1 MKLHKSKNED
11 KSVKGPG
18 LISIFK
24 NGDIITKLSFVIMG
38 LSNMV
43 RGQVV
48 KGIAYLAMEAAYIFY
63 MYYAGIYYLGM
74 LRTLGTI
81 QQGMVFNE
89 DIGIYEMTQ
98 GDNSMLLLLYGVVS
112 IVLTAG
118 FVAVWYIS
126 IKSGE
131 EARQLKISGKKVPG
145 FIDDVKSL
153 FDGNIHKL
161 LLSLPMAGIL
171 VFTVTPLIYM
181 ILMAFTNYD
190 ADHQPPGNLFT
201 WVGLD
206 NFASLLSST
215 DKLASTF
222 WPVLGWTLVWG
233 ICATFSCYFGGIF
246 LAMLINSKGIR
257 LKKVWR
263 TIFVIAMAI
272 PTFISLM
279 VVSTMLGKNGIINIL
294 LQQWGFTTSA
304 LPFLTNPLWAR
315 VTTIIVNLWI
325 GIPVTMLMVTGI
337 LMNIPEEL
345 YESAKI
351 DGASPFLTFMKI
363 TFPYMIFITTPYLI
377 TNFISNINN
386 FGVIYFLN
394 GGGPMTLE
402 YYKGA
407 GKTDLLVTW
416 LFKLTKDSN
425 DYNLAA
431 ALGLIIFLISA
442 VVSLITYRRSKA
454 ITNEEGF
461 Q

>member
-1 MKLHKSKNED
+1 M
-11 KSVKGPG
+11 
-18 LISIFK
+18 
-24 NGDIITKLSFVIMG
+24 
-38 LSNMV
+38 
-43 RGQVV
+43 
-48 KGIAYLAMEAAYIFY
+48 
-63 MYYAGIYYLGM
+63 
-74 LRTLGTI
+74 
-81 QQGMVFNE
+81 
-89 DIGIYEMTQ
+89 
-98 GDNSMLLLLYGVVS
+98 
-112 IVLTAG
+112 
-118 FVAVWYIS
+118 
-126 IKSGE
+126 
-131 EARQLKISGKKVPG
+131 
-145 FIDDVKSL
+145 
-153 FDGNIHKL
+153 
-161 LLSLPMAGIL
+161 
-171 VFTVTPLIYM
+171 FTVTPLIYM

-222 WPVLGWTLVWG
+222 WPVLGWTLIWG
-233 ICATFSCYFGGIF
+233 VCATFSCYFGGIF
-246 LAMLINSKGIR
+246 LAILINSKGIR
-257 LKKVWR
+257 LKKMWR

-279 VVSTMLGKNGIINIL
+279 VVSTMLGKNGIVNIL
-294 LQQWGFTTSA
+294 LQQWGFTSSA

-431 ALGLIIFLISA
+431 ALGLVIFVISA
-442 VVSLITYRRSKA
+442 TVSLITYRRSKA